1 MLVRF
6 PTRCIRITVEG
17 PVLHLVIRRLKAALY
32 RKVSERFM
40 AGCSNYN
47 TLEVRRA
54 SRSKQQGRAVFAR
67 HDFPHAHGAV
77 FTSPFAAQRFA
88 KEHGYPLVVKPNVSG
103 FSRGS
108 HFPINSAAELW
119 KASLAVKV
127 WWPTS
132 VVEQYLLGANYRV
145 LATQDKLVSVIR
157 RYPPFVDGDGVHNL
171 AQLIAAENA
180 TRESMGLHP
189 TIHPIDNS
197 AATRRYLAKQG
208 LTLDSVPASGERV
221 YTFNRVALAPGGI
234 VETID
239 RDTIPEANQKL
250 FLDVMKAFD
259 ARLLGIDVIFER
271 GIETSWQDQECILLE
286 VNSRPYTRMHDFPR
300 YGAKEDLS
308 AFKAEMDSLVVD
320 DTDTF

>member
-1 MLVRF
+1 
-6 PTRCIRITVEG
+6 
-17 PVLHLVIRRLKAALY
+17 VIRRLKAALY
-32 RKVSERFM
+32 RKISERFM

-54 SRSKQQGRAVFAR
+54 SRSKEQAREVFAR
-67 HDFPHAHGAV
+67 HGFPHARGAI
-77 FTSPFAAQRFA
+77 FTNPFSAQGFA
-88 KEHGYPLVVKPNVSG
+88 REHGFPLVVKPNVSG

-108 HFPINSAAELW
+108 HFPINSSAELW

-157 RYPPFVDGDGVHNL
+157 RYPPFVDGDGIHNI
-171 AQLIAAENA
+171 AHLIDAENA
-180 TRESMGLHP
+180 TRASMGLHP
-189 TIHPIDNS
+189 TIYPIEIS
-197 AATRRYLAKQG
+197 ASTRRYLAKQG
-208 LTLDSVPASGERV
+208 LTLDSVPADGERV
-221 YTFNRVALAPGGI
+221 HTFNRVALAPGGI

-239 RDTIPEANQKL
+239 RNTIPAANQQL
-250 FLDVMKAFD
+250 FLDVMRAFD
-259 ARLLGIDVIFER
+259 ARLLGIDVIFEK
-271 GIETSWQDQECILLE
+271 GIETDWREQQCILLE

-300 YGAKEDLS
+300 YGNAEDLT
-308 AFKAEMDSLVVD
+308 AFKAEMDALVVD